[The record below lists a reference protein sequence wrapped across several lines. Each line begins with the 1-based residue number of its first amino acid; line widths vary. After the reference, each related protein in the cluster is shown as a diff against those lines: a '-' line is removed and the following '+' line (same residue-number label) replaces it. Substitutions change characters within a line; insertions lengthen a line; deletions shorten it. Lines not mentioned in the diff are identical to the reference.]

1 MKELSI
7 KENDKYSTVT
17 LDDAL
22 LSGVAFEKPYHPLTK
37 SSNIDL
43 RKTLLSCR
51 ANLIHSF
58 DGAII
63 REFSRRFK
71 EKGYNILTIHD
82 CIQYNP
88 NAAKLFEQIVKDM
101 YDHNNIIQDFY
112 NSAFMYPRKS
122 LEENLLKDF
131 DKLVAELYANSKL
144 TRISD
149 SLDYESLYELE

>member
-1 MKELSI
+1 MGYHDPISRSQKFFRESHTEEFI
-7 KENDKYSTVT
+7 KIN
-17 LDDAL
+17 
-22 LSGVAFEKPYHPLTK
+22 
-37 SSNIDL
+37 L

-88 NAAKLFEQIVKDM
+88 NAAKLFEQIVKDI
-101 YDHNNIIQDFY
+101 YVHNNIIKHFY

-122 LEENLLKDF
+122 LEEDLLKDF